1 MIKVFSYLILD
12 IPCYG
17 PLNTYLRYLTF
28 FMFLILPN
36 HCYLFKNFVMIIMFI
51 LNFTRSVF
59 YVNDLTT
66 KAVLLSGQSIDG
78 LYVLSEFSAT
88 TIPQAYCS
96 PYVSATTDLWHRQ
109 LSHLTSCIFNLLVFK
124 NKIMCTSRCFLV

>member
-1 MIKVFSYLILD
+1 MLRSLKHIFTLSNVLY
-12 IPCYG
+12 IPHITK
-17 PLNTYLRYLTF
+17 PFLSVQNF
-28 FMFLILPN
+28 F
-36 HCYLFKNFVMIIMFI
+36 MIIMFI